1 MRFPFVSFL
10 SSLELVRSVPAHDL
24 RQLDVYIRGL
34 SLGRG
39 LPVVGDM
46 SMISAIHSDG
56 TPWAGAA
63 THDGV
68 AIDRSIANKHAQYPE
83 LVVSQTVEFLVLACE
98 EGGRWGPDVFHLVRD
113 LVALKVAPLHPLL
126 RRSCALAYTRRW
138 WSILAM
144 GAQTAAVDCI
154 LNQDSPIPVPKGA
167 PPLADIFHWADIAP
181 EPSRIA

>member
-1 MRFPFVSFL
+1 MENPTQIVF
-10 SSLELVRSVPAHDL
+10 SLPWTGGLRRRGAAVERAYRPLWEEAPVHAREHPLVNELVRSVPAHDL

-39 LPVVGDM
+39 LPVAGDM

-98 EGGRWGPDVFHLVRD
+98 EGGRWGPDAASCAIWSRSKLSRSIHFSGGLVR
-113 LVALKVAPLHPLL
+113 
-126 RRSCALAYTRRW
+126 
-138 WSILAM
+138 
-144 GAQTAAVDCI
+144 
-154 LNQDSPIPVPKGA
+154 
-167 PPLADIFHWADIAP
+167 
-181 EPSRIA
+181 